1 MVEKTKNGAEKKG
14 TPLYVKIFI
23 ALFAGIAFGYVLNF
37 MGGVENEIING
48 YVLPFFQF
56 IGDLFIKLIKM
67 IVVPLVFFCIIDAA
81 LSLGDIKKLRS
92 IGVKTI
98 IWFLAT
104 GGISATI
111 GLILANIIKP
121 GRGLQLGTAETAM
134 EVKELPGI
142 YQTLLDLIPSNP
154 FQALTSGEMMQII
167 VFSLFLGFAIIS
179 IGKEAQQ
186 LCDIIS
192 LCSRTMFK
200 VIDMILGIIP
210 YGVFSLMTVALAKYG
225 VAIFGPVLKFILTDY
240 LACIIMS
247 TVGYGIFLTV
257 IGKVNPMKF
266 WRKAFEPWMIAFST
280 CTSSAALPV
289 SMEVAPKKM
298 GVPRDIASFVLP
310 LGCTAQMNGTCAYF
324 GIVVLF
330 AAQLYGVEL
339 SIQQQIMLVV
349 QATFLSVGCAATPQI
364 GLVISLTL
372 MTQMGLPLDA
382 YALVAGI
389 YRIIDQI
396 HTSTNSVGD
405 LVASVCISEM
415 QGELNHD
422 ICSVLDRADEVWGA
436 EGVVDNQWDV
446 VAMSNLCQFIDI
458 GYI

>member
-111 GLILANIIKP
+111 GLILANIVKP

-405 LVASVCISEM
+405 LVASVCISQME
-415 QGELNHD
+415 GELDH
-422 ICSVLDRADEVWGA
+422 EVF
-436 EGVVDNQWDV
+436 NQEEV
-446 VAMSNLCQFIDI
+446 KKAA
-458 GYI
+458 

>member
-92 IGVKTI
+92 IGIKTI

-104 GGISATI
+104 GAISATI

-167 VFSLFLGFAIIS
+167 VFSLFLVFAIIS

-405 LVASVCISEM
+405 LVASVCISQME
-415 QGELNHD
+415 GELDHE
-422 ICSVLDRADEVWGA
+422 IF
-436 EGVVDNQWDV
+436 NQEE
-446 VAMSNLCQFIDI
+446 AKKAA
-458 GYI
+458 

>member
-1 MVEKTKNGAEKKG
+1 MEKTKNGAEKKG

-247 TVGYGIFLTV
+247 TVGYSIFLIV

-415 QGELNHD
+415 QSELNHD
-422 ICSVLDRADEVWGA
+422 VF
-436 EGVVDNQWDV
+436 NQV
-446 VAMSNLCQFIDI
+446 EQKKAA
-458 GYI
+458 

>member
-1 MVEKTKNGAEKKG
+1 MAGKTKNGAEKKG

-92 IGVKTI
+92 IGIKTI

-405 LVASVCISEM
+405 LVASVCISQME
-415 QGELNHD
+415 GELDHE
-422 ICSVLDRADEVWGA
+422 IF
-436 EGVVDNQWDV
+436 NQEE
-446 VAMSNLCQFIDI
+446 AKKAA
-458 GYI
+458 

>member
-92 IGVKTI
+92 IGIKTI

-104 GGISATI
+104 GAISATI

-257 IGKVNPMKF
+257 LGKVNPMKF

-405 LVASVCISEM
+405 LVASVCISQME
-415 QGELNHD
+415 GELDHEIFNQE
-422 ICSVLDRADEVWGA
+422 EVKKA
-436 EGVVDNQWDV
+436 
-446 VAMSNLCQFIDI
+446 A
-458 GYI
+458 

>member
-1 MVEKTKNGAEKKG
+1 MVEKTKNGAEKKE

-121 GRGLQLGTAETAM
+121 GHGLQLGTAETAM

-179 IGKEAQQ
+179 IGKEAQP

-240 LACIIMS
+240 LACITMS
-247 TVGYGIFLTV
+247 IVGYSIFLSV

-349 QATFLSVGCAATPQI
+349 QATFLSIGCAATPQI

-405 LVASVCISEM
+405 LVASVCISQME
-415 QGELNHD
+415 GELDHE
-422 ICSVLDRADEVWGA
+422 IF
-436 EGVVDNQWDV
+436 NQEE
-446 VAMSNLCQFIDI
+446 AKKAA
-458 GYI
+458 

>member
-67 IVVPLVFFCIIDAA
+67 IVDPLVFFCIIDAA

-405 LVASVCISEM
+405 LVASVCISQME
-415 QGELNHD
+415 GELDHE
-422 ICSVLDRADEVWGA
+422 IF
-436 EGVVDNQWDV
+436 NQEE
-446 VAMSNLCQFIDI
+446 AKKAA
-458 GYI
+458 

>member
-92 IGVKTI
+92 IGIKTI

-104 GGISATI
+104 GAISATI

-422 ICSVLDRADEVWGA
+422 VF
-436 EGVVDNQWDV
+436 NQV
-446 VAMSNLCQFIDI
+446 EQKKAA
-458 GYI
+458 

>member
-1 MVEKTKNGAEKKG
+1 MVEKTKNGAEKKE

-81 LSLGDIKKLRS
+81 LSLGDITKLRS

-240 LACIIMS
+240 LACITMS
-247 TVGYGIFLTV
+247 IVGYSIFLSV

-405 LVASVCISEM
+405 LVASVCISQME
-415 QGELNHD
+415 GELDHE
-422 ICSVLDRADEVWGA
+422 IF
-436 EGVVDNQWDV
+436 NQEE
-446 VAMSNLCQFIDI
+446 AKKAA
-458 GYI
+458 

>member
-92 IGVKTI
+92 IGIKTI

-121 GRGLQLGTAETAM
+121 GHGLQLGTAETAM

-405 LVASVCISEM
+405 LVASVCISQME
-415 QGELNHD
+415 GELDHEIFNQE
-422 ICSVLDRADEVWGA
+422 EVKKA
-436 EGVVDNQWDV
+436 
-446 VAMSNLCQFIDI
+446 A
-458 GYI
+458 

>member
-154 FQALTSGEMMQII
+154 FQALTSVWQASGRMIRTPI
-167 VFSLFLGFAIIS
+167 RLPG
-179 IGKEAQQ
+179 GKR
-186 LCDIIS
+186 S
-192 LCSRTMFK
+192 
-200 VIDMILGIIP
+200 
-210 YGVFSLMTVALAKYG
+210 
-225 VAIFGPVLKFILTDY
+225 
-240 LACIIMS
+240 
-247 TVGYGIFLTV
+247 
-257 IGKVNPMKF
+257 
-266 WRKAFEPWMIAFST
+266 
-280 CTSSAALPV
+280 
-289 SMEVAPKKM
+289 
-298 GVPRDIASFVLP
+298 
-310 LGCTAQMNGTCAYF
+310 NGNF
-324 GIVVLF
+324 
-330 AAQLYGVEL
+330 
-339 SIQQQIMLVV
+339 
-349 QATFLSVGCAATPQI
+349 
-364 GLVISLTL
+364 
-372 MTQMGLPLDA
+372 
-382 YALVAGI
+382 
-389 YRIIDQI
+389 
-396 HTSTNSVGD
+396 
-405 LVASVCISEM
+405 
-415 QGELNHD
+415 
-422 ICSVLDRADEVWGA
+422 
-436 EGVVDNQWDV
+436 
-446 VAMSNLCQFIDI
+446 
-458 GYI
+458 

>member
-247 TVGYGIFLTV
+247 TVGYSIFLTV

-405 LVASVCISEM
+405 LVASVCISQMEGELDHEIFN
-415 QGELNHD
+415 QGE
-422 ICSVLDRADEVWGA
+422 AKKA
-436 EGVVDNQWDV
+436 
-446 VAMSNLCQFIDI
+446 A
-458 GYI
+458 

>member
-67 IVVPLVFFCIIDAA
+67 IVVPLVFFCIIDSA

-405 LVASVCISEM
+405 LVASDCISQME
-415 QGELNHD
+415 GELDHE
-422 ICSVLDRADEVWGA
+422 IF
-436 EGVVDNQWDV
+436 NQEE
-446 VAMSNLCQFIDI
+446 AKKAA
-458 GYI
+458 

>member
-92 IGVKTI
+92 IGIKTI

-104 GGISATI
+104 GAISATI

-179 IGKEAQQ
+179 IGKEAQP

-240 LACIIMS
+240 LACITMS
-247 TVGYGIFLTV
+247 IVGYSIFLSV

-382 YALVAGI
+382 YALVAVI

-405 LVASVCISEM
+405 LVASVCISQME
-415 QGELNHD
+415 GELDHE
-422 ICSVLDRADEVWGA
+422 IF
-436 EGVVDNQWDV
+436 NQEE
-446 VAMSNLCQFIDI
+446 AKKAA
-458 GYI
+458 

>member
-1 MVEKTKNGAEKKG
+1 MAEKVKNGAQKKE

-121 GRGLQLGTAETAM
+121 GRGLQLGTAEAAM

-167 VFSLFLGFAIIS
+167 VFALFLGFAIIS
-179 IGKEAQQ
+179 IGKEAQA
-186 LCDIIS
+186 LCDIIN

-240 LACIIMS
+240 LASIIMS
-247 TVGYGIFLTV
+247 VVGYGLLLSLIA
-257 IGKVNPMKF
+257 KVNPIKF

-310 LGCTAQMNGTCAYF
+310 LGCTAQMNGTCVYF

-330 AAQLYGVEL
+330 AAQLYGIDL

-396 HTSTNSVGD
+396 HTATNSVGD

-415 QGELNHD
+415 EGELNHE
-422 ICSVLDRADEVWGA
+422 IF
-436 EGVVDNQWDV
+436 NQEE
-446 VAMSNLCQFIDI
+446 AKKAA
-458 GYI
+458 

>member
-1 MVEKTKNGAEKKG
+1 MVEKTKNGAEKKE

-121 GRGLQLGTAETAM
+121 GHGLQLGTAETAM

-179 IGKEAQQ
+179 IGKEAQP

-240 LACIIMS
+240 LACITMS
-247 TVGYGIFLTV
+247 IVGYSIFLSV

-405 LVASVCISEM
+405 LVASVCISQME
-415 QGELNHD
+415 GELDHEIFNHEE
-422 ICSVLDRADEVWGA
+422 AKKA
-436 EGVVDNQWDV
+436 
-446 VAMSNLCQFIDI
+446 A
-458 GYI
+458 

>member
-1 MVEKTKNGAEKKG
+1 MAEKTKNGAEKKE

-240 LACIIMS
+240 LACITMS
-247 TVGYGIFLTV
+247 IVGYSIFLSV

-405 LVASVCISEM
+405 LVASVCISQME
-415 QGELNHD
+415 GELDHD
-422 ICSVLDRADEVWGA
+422 IF
-436 EGVVDNQWDV
+436 NQEE
-446 VAMSNLCQFIDI
+446 AKKAA
-458 GYI
+458 

>member
-1 MVEKTKNGAEKKG
+1 MVEKTKNGAEKKE

-247 TVGYGIFLTV
+247 TVGYSIFLSV

-422 ICSVLDRADEVWGA
+422 VF
-436 EGVVDNQWDV
+436 NQV
-446 VAMSNLCQFIDI
+446 EQKKAA
-458 GYI
+458 

>member
-37 MGGVENEIING
+37 MGGVKDEIING
-48 YVLPFFQF
+48 YVLPFFH
-56 IGDLFIKLIKM
+56 LFIKLIKM

-142 YQTLLDLIPSNP
+142 YQTLLYLIPSNP

-266 WRKAFEPWMIAFST
+266 WRKAFEPWMIAFSS

-405 LVASVCISEM
+405 LVASVCISQME
-415 QGELNHD
+415 GELDHE
-422 ICSVLDRADEVWGA
+422 IF
-436 EGVVDNQWDV
+436 NQEE
-446 VAMSNLCQFIDI
+446 AKKAA
-458 GYI
+458 

>member
-98 IWFLAT
+98 IC
-104 GGISATI
+104 ISATI

-405 LVASVCISEM
+405 LVASVCISQME
-415 QGELNHD
+415 GELDHE
-422 ICSVLDRADEVWGA
+422 IF
-436 EGVVDNQWDV
+436 NQEE
-446 VAMSNLCQFIDI
+446 AKKAA
-458 GYI
+458 

>member
-1 MVEKTKNGAEKKG
+1 MVEKTKNGAEKKE

-247 TVGYGIFLTV
+247 TVGYSIFLIV

-382 YALVAGI
+382 YALVVGI

-405 LVASVCISEM
+405 LVASVCISQMEGELDHEIFN
-415 QGELNHD
+415 QGE
-422 ICSVLDRADEVWGA
+422 AKKA
-436 EGVVDNQWDV
+436 
-446 VAMSNLCQFIDI
+446 A
-458 GYI
+458 

>member
-396 HTSTNSVGD
+396 RTSTNSVGD
-405 LVASVCISEM
+405 LVASVCISQME
-415 QGELNHD
+415 GELDHE
-422 ICSVLDRADEVWGA
+422 IF
-436 EGVVDNQWDV
+436 NQEE
-446 VAMSNLCQFIDI
+446 AKKAA
-458 GYI
+458 

>member
-405 LVASVCISEM
+405 LVASVCISQME
-415 QGELNHD
+415 GD
-422 ICSVLDRADEVWGA
+422 LDHEIF
-436 EGVVDNQWDV
+436 NQEE
-446 VAMSNLCQFIDI
+446 AKKAA
-458 GYI
+458 

>member
-81 LSLGDIKKLRS
+81 LSLVDIKKLRS

-405 LVASVCISEM
+405 LVASVCISQME
-415 QGELNHD
+415 GELDHE
-422 ICSVLDRADEVWGA
+422 IF
-436 EGVVDNQWDV
+436 NQEE
-446 VAMSNLCQFIDI
+446 AKKAA
-458 GYI
+458 

>member
-1 MVEKTKNGAEKKG
+1 MVEKTKNEAEKKG

-92 IGVKTI
+92 IGIKTI

-104 GGISATI
+104 GAISATI

-405 LVASVCISEM
+405 LVASVCISQME
-415 QGELNHD
+415 GEL
-422 ICSVLDRADEVWGA
+422 DREIF
-436 EGVVDNQWDV
+436 NQEE
-446 VAMSNLCQFIDI
+446 AKKAA
-458 GYI
+458 

>member
-280 CTSSAALPV
+280 CTSSATLPV

-405 LVASVCISEM
+405 LVASVCISQME
-415 QGELNHD
+415 GELDHE
-422 ICSVLDRADEVWGA
+422 IF
-436 EGVVDNQWDV
+436 NQEE
-446 VAMSNLCQFIDI
+446 AKKAA
-458 GYI
+458 

>member
-104 GGISATI
+104 CGISATI

-349 QATFLSVGCAATPQI
+349 QATFLSVGCATSI
-364 GLVISLTL
+364 ICRLVWLS
-372 MTQMGLPLDA
+372 A
-382 YALVAGI
+382 
-389 YRIIDQI
+389 
-396 HTSTNSVGD
+396 
-405 LVASVCISEM
+405 
-415 QGELNHD
+415 
-422 ICSVLDRADEVWGA
+422 
-436 EGVVDNQWDV
+436 
-446 VAMSNLCQFIDI
+446 
-458 GYI
+458 

>member
-111 GLILANIIKP
+111 GLILANIIKL

-247 TVGYGIFLTV
+247 TVGYSIFLIV

-405 LVASVCISEM
+405 LVASVCISQMEGELDHEIFN
-415 QGELNHD
+415 QGE
-422 ICSVLDRADEVWGA
+422 AKKA
-436 EGVVDNQWDV
+436 
-446 VAMSNLCQFIDI
+446 A
-458 GYI
+458 

>member
-92 IGVKTI
+92 IGIKTI

-104 GGISATI
+104 GAISATI
-111 GLILANIIKP
+111 GLILANIIKS

-179 IGKEAQQ
+179 IGKEAQP

-240 LACIIMS
+240 LACITMS
-247 TVGYGIFLTV
+247 IVGYSIFLSV

-405 LVASVCISEM
+405 LVASVCISQME
-415 QGELNHD
+415 GELDHE
-422 ICSVLDRADEVWGA
+422 IF
-436 EGVVDNQWDV
+436 NQEE
-446 VAMSNLCQFIDI
+446 AKKAA
-458 GYI
+458 

>member
-1 MVEKTKNGAEKKG
+1 MVEKTKNGAEKKE

-121 GRGLQLGTAETAM
+121 GHGLQLGTAETAM

-179 IGKEAQQ
+179 IGKEAQP

-240 LACIIMS
+240 LACITMS
-247 TVGYGIFLTV
+247 IVGYSIFLSV

-349 QATFLSVGCAATPQI
+349 QVTFLSVGCAATPQI

-405 LVASVCISEM
+405 LVASVCISQME
-415 QGELNHD
+415 GELDHE
-422 ICSVLDRADEVWGA
+422 IF
-436 EGVVDNQWDV
+436 NQEE
-446 VAMSNLCQFIDI
+446 AKKAA
-458 GYI
+458 

>member
-247 TVGYGIFLTV
+247 TVGYSIFLIV

-405 LVASVCISEM
+405 LVASVCISQME
-415 QGELNHD
+415 GELDH
-422 ICSVLDRADEVWGA
+422 EVF
-436 EGVVDNQWDV
+436 NQEEV
-446 VAMSNLCQFIDI
+446 KKAA
-458 GYI
+458 

>member
-67 IVVPLVFFCIIDAA
+67 IVFPLVFFCINDAA

-247 TVGYGIFLTV
+247 TVGYSIFLIV

-364 GLVISLTL
+364 GLVISLNL

-422 ICSVLDRADEVWGA
+422 VF
-436 EGVVDNQWDV
+436 NQV
-446 VAMSNLCQFIDI
+446 EQKKAA
-458 GYI
+458 

>member
-349 QATFLSVGCAATPQI
+349 QATFLSVGCAATPLI
-364 GLVISLTL
+364 GLVICLTL
-372 MTQMGLPLDA
+372 MPQMGLPLDA

-405 LVASVCISEM
+405 LVASVCISQME
-415 QGELNHD
+415 GELDHE
-422 ICSVLDRADEVWGA
+422 IF
-436 EGVVDNQWDV
+436 NQEE
-446 VAMSNLCQFIDI
+446 AKKAA
-458 GYI
+458 

>member
-266 WRKAFEPWMIAFST
+266 WRKAYEPWMIAFST

-389 YRIIDQI
+389 YRINDQI
-396 HTSTNSVGD
+396 HTSTNSIGD
-405 LVASVCISEM
+405 LVASVCISQME
-415 QGELNHD
+415 GEL
-422 ICSVLDRADEVWGA
+422 DREIF
-436 EGVVDNQWDV
+436 NQEE
-446 VAMSNLCQFIDI
+446 AKKAA
-458 GYI
+458 

>member
-1 MVEKTKNGAEKKG
+1 MVEKTKNGAEKKE

-247 TVGYGIFLTV
+247 TVGYSIFLIV

-280 CTSSAALPV
+280 RTSSAALPV

-405 LVASVCISEM
+405 LVASVCISQMEGELDHEIFN
-415 QGELNHD
+415 QGE
-422 ICSVLDRADEVWGA
+422 AKKA
-436 EGVVDNQWDV
+436 
-446 VAMSNLCQFIDI
+446 A
-458 GYI
+458 